1 MTEVRNPAG
10 RLVTF
15 RVTPPVDDANSAR
28 AAQELRDAITAI
40 TGSVIV
46 CADLTAA
53 RTFAPETTERFV
65 ALMRSDNPKLERGA
79 LLLDPRAA
87 TFALQIE
94 RMVREAN
101 LPARRTFR
109 EREELR
115 AWLTPLL
122 TADEQ
127 AALDQFL
134 GQLLGQL
141 LREP

>member
-15 RVTPPVDDANSAR
+15 RVIPPVDDGNSAR
-28 AAQELRDAITAI
+28 SALELRSAIA
-40 TGSVIV
+40 GVAGPVVV

-53 RTFAPETTERFV
+53 RTFSPETTERFV

-79 LLLDPRAA
+79 LLLDGHSA
-87 TFALQIE
+87 TVALQVE

-109 EREELR
+109 DRGELL
-115 AWLTPLL
+115 AWLEPVLTP
-122 TADEQ
+122 AEQ
-127 AALDQFL
+127 AALAAFL
-134 GQLLGQL
+134 A
-141 LREP
+141 E

>member
-15 RVTPPVDDANSAR
+15 RVIPPVDDGNSGRSAM
-28 AAQELRDAITAI
+28 ELRTTIAAID
-40 TGSVIV
+40 GPVVV

-53 RTFAPETTERFV
+53 RTFSPETTERFV

-79 LLLDPRAA
+79 LLLDADSA
-87 TFALQIE
+87 TVALQVE

-109 EREELR
+109 DRGELA
-115 AWLTPLL
+115 AWLEPILTP
-122 TADEQ
+122 AEQ
-127 AALDQFL
+127 AALAEFL
-134 GQLLGQL
+134 AAA
-141 LREP
+141 